1 MRLMTAQAAGA
12 AFPAEGSAG
21 GRASELDPQL
31 RDLLAALSVYRAPAD
46 RSVLLFLSGPPER
59 PAPEPEAL
67 AGLVA
72 TAEAA
77 GLLIQQAGE
86 DGAERLSLTPRAAAE
101 LQRLAGRDA
110 PGRCARAHRQAAEYW
125 QWRAAI
131 WPQSRQCDLHD
142 LLEARHHLLAAGD
155 LDQACALTESLG
167 AQLHAGA
174 EHDRAASLLRDMLG
188 RLPGR
193 AAVRHA
199 RLLRQLG
206 TIAEAEGDHG
216 EAAGCYREA
225 LVLYIEAGDRAGA
238 GGVWH
243 SLGILA
249 QAGGDYA
256 EAERCFAQASLA
268 DSPQP
273 AAASPP
279 RAPAVSASP
288 GRALGAPGQPATAAG
303 RDRRAHAAAAGP
315 AASARRAP
323 GTRAATAA
331 AAATAGRCPWPPA
344 APAGPA
350 RRPGYGPAGH
360 PMAGPARP
368 RRLTAARPRGRAGAG
383 GAGRAP

>member
-1 MRLMTAQAAGA
+1 MKLTTAQTAGPAWPAAGA
-12 AFPAEGSAG
+12 AG
-21 GRASELDPQL
+21 GRASEPDPRL

-46 RSVLLFLSGPPER
+46 RSVLLFLAGPPER

-77 GLLIQQAGE
+77 GLLIQRTGE

-101 LQRLAGRDA
+101 LKRLAGPDA
-110 PGRCARAHRQAAEYW
+110 PGLRAWAHRQAAEYW

-131 WPQSRQCDLHD
+131 WPQSRQCDRHD

-167 AQLHAGA
+167 AQLHAGG
-174 EHDRAASLLRDMLG
+174 EHDRAAILLRDMLG

-238 GGVWH
+238 GSVWH
-243 SLGILA
+243 NLGILA
-249 QAGGDYA
+249 QASGDYA

-268 DSPQP
+268 ESPQSAIAP
-273 AAASPP
+273 ASPP

-288 GRALGAPGQPATAAG
+288 GRALAAPASPRQPPGETAG
-303 RDRRAHAAAAGP
+303 LTLRRLARPQTPGEHPESAAGP
-315 AASARRAP
+315 AV
-323 GTRAATAA
+323 
-331 AAATAGRCPWPPA
+331 
-344 APAGPA
+344 
-350 RRPGYGPAGH
+350 
-360 PMAGPARP
+360 
-368 RRLTAARPRGRAGAG
+368 AARVPGEIGRASC
-383 GAGRAP
+383 RERV